1 MKQQIVLSQK
11 TTEDFK
17 GLFWGSLPSS
27 LWRLNELTACEL
39 RAGVLVAL
47 GAGGFHVLV
56 KSSHLVHLSFI
67 VELSG

>member
-1 MKQQIVLSQK
+1 MKQKIVLSQK

-17 GLFWGSLPSS
+17 GLFWGLLLSS
-27 LWRLNELTACEL
+27 LWRLNELMACEL

-56 KSSHLVHLSFI
+56 KSSLVRLSFF